1 MRFQARK
8 GSPWMPSSRAGSD
21 LAGVLFLILWNFSLL
36 CNCYRFLLLKKKKRR
51 EPVWSRRA
59 AASRRESCR
68 SRDCKV
74 QACHPVPSKKSEPT
88 EARAGL
94 PGEIGRS
101 QRSRWRIL
109 SLRSAAESHG
119 QRSASPSLEG
129 LPRRL
134 HALSQSPQQPR
145 WPRCINLLLSPAQG
159 ESWRSFSCFVPTSSA
174 SHLRWNTIGSH
185 EQAHLL
191 CRVRGELMQR
201 CRLSSKQ
208 SSFLRELH
216 GSSERT

>member
-1 MRFQARK
+1 MGNPRARRRVSLCWPSASSSGCSRDDEKGCHSPCLALRSAPSASYSGGLYLEPFRRGSLTRTKHTRF
-8 GSPWMPSSRAGSD
+8 PP
-21 LAGVLFLILWNFSLL
+21 VLF
-36 CNCYRFLLLKKKKRR
+36 
-51 EPVWSRRA
+51 E
-59 AASRRESCR
+59 
-68 SRDCKV
+68 
-74 QACHPVPSKKSEPT
+74 ACL
-88 EARAGL
+88 ARAGL

-101 QRSRWRIL
+101 QRRRWRIL

-174 SHLRWNTIGSH
+174 SHLRWNMIVSH

-191 CRVRGELMQR
+191 CRVRDELMQR
-201 CRLSSKQ
+201 CRLSSMP
-208 SSFLRELH
+208 SSLTGVLDGF
-216 GSSERT
+216 SERP

>member
-1 MRFQARK
+1 MR
-8 GSPWMPSSRAGSD
+8 PLSSAAVCRQTGGRAKRP
-21 LAGVLFLILWNFSLL
+21 VLFEASL
-36 CNCYRFLLLKKKKRR
+36 
-51 EPVWSRRA
+51 S
-59 AASRRESCR
+59 
-68 SRDCKV
+68 
-74 QACHPVPSKKSEPT
+74 
-88 EARAGL
+88 RAGL
-94 PGEIGRS
+94 PGEIGLS

-174 SHLRWNTIGSH
+174 SRLRWNIIGSH

-191 CRVRGELMQR
+191 CRVRDELMQR
-201 CRLSSKQ
+201 CRLSSMP
-208 SSFLRELH
+208 SSLPGELD
-216 GSSERT
+216 GSSERTWDVWTVAVASGCWKSVSAPRFASFARPDRCIHGRD

>member
-1 MRFQARK
+1 MLKAYLEPFRRGSLTRTKHTRF
-8 GSPWMPSSRAGSD
+8 PP
-21 LAGVLFLILWNFSLL
+21 VLF
-36 CNCYRFLLLKKKKRR
+36 
-51 EPVWSRRA
+51 E
-59 AASRRESCR
+59 
-68 SRDCKV
+68 
-74 QACHPVPSKKSEPT
+74 ACL
-88 EARAGL
+88 ARAGL
-94 PGEIGRS
+94 PGEIGLS

-159 ESWRSFSCFVPTSSA
+159 ESWRSFSCFVPTSSG
-174 SHLRWNTIGSH
+174 SHLRWNMIVSH

-201 CRLSSKQ
+201 CRLSSMP
-208 SSFLRELH
+208 SSLPAVLDGF
-216 GSSERT
+216 SERPWDVWTETVASGCWKSVSAPRCASFARPDRCIHSRD

>member
-1 MRFQARK
+1 MLKAYLEPFRRGSLTRTKHTRF
-8 GSPWMPSSRAGSD
+8 PP
-21 LAGVLFLILWNFSLL
+21 VLF
-36 CNCYRFLLLKKKKRR
+36 
-51 EPVWSRRA
+51 E
-59 AASRRESCR
+59 
-68 SRDCKV
+68 
-74 QACHPVPSKKSEPT
+74 ACL
-88 EARAGL
+88 ARAGL
-94 PGEIGRS
+94 PGEIGLS

-174 SHLRWNTIGSH
+174 SHLRWNMIVSH

-191 CRVRGELMQR
+191 CRVRDELMQR
-201 CRLSSKQ
+201 CRLSSMP
-208 SSFLRELH
+208 SSLPGVLDGF
-216 GSSERT
+216 SERPWDVWTETVASGCWKSVSAPRCASFARPDRCIHSRD

>member
-1 MRFQARK
+1 MAFEENPVSCSCALAR
-8 GSPWMPSSRAGSD
+8 
-21 LAGVLFLILWNFSLL
+21 
-36 CNCYRFLLLKKKKRR
+36 
-51 EPVWSRRA
+51 
-59 AASRRESCR
+59 
-68 SRDCKV
+68 
-74 QACHPVPSKKSEPT
+74 
-88 EARAGL
+88 L

-101 QRSRWRIL
+101 QRRRWRIL

-174 SHLRWNTIGSH
+174 SHLRWNMIVSH

-191 CRVRGELMQR
+191 CRVRDELMQR
-201 CRLSSKQ
+201 CRLSSMP
-208 SSFLRELH
+208 SSLTGEPD
-216 GSSERT
+216 GCSERPWDVWTEAVASGCWKSVSAPRFASFARSDRYLHSRD

>member
-1 MRFQARK
+1 MALWSNASPNASPFFTKISKKTFYVLGSARGSGMRFQARK

-109 SLRSAAESHG
+109 SLRSAAESHD

-134 HALSQSPQQPR
+134 CSLAVAAAAQVAAVHQPPPFICSR
-145 WPRCINLLLSPAQG
+145 
-159 ESWRSFSCFVPTSSA
+159 
-174 SHLRWNTIGSH
+174 
-185 EQAHLL
+185 
-191 CRVRGELMQR
+191 
-201 CRLSSKQ
+201 
-208 SSFLRELH
+208 
-216 GSSERT
+216 

>member
-1 MRFQARK
+1 MESQ
-8 GSPWMPSSRAGSD
+8 SRA
-21 LAGVLFLILWNFSLL
+21 
-36 CNCYRFLLLKKKKRR
+36 
-51 EPVWSRRA
+51 SR
-59 AASRRESCR
+59 SRESCR
-68 SRDCKV
+68 SRDSKV

-88 EARAGL
+88 EARASL

-101 QRSRWRIL
+101 QRRRWRIL

-145 WPRCINLLLSPAQG
+145 WPRCTNLLLSPAQG
-159 ESWRSFSCFVPTSSA
+159 ESWRSFSCFVPTFSA
-174 SHLRWNTIGSH
+174 SHLRWNMIGSH

-191 CRVRGELMQR
+191 YRVRHELMQR
-201 CRLSSKQ
+201 SRLSSMP
-208 SSFLRELH
+208 SSLTGEPD
-216 GSSERT
+216 GCSERP